1 MSKNRGVILMEI
13 DVKTKEE
20 FLALVSN
27 ISAQSKLYIFAAG
40 TYGIIIGEFFIQ
52 MNIKWEGYID
62 NNSLLWGKNLK
73 GKKIY
78 SLNEIEKENVNI
90 LISLSKEA
98 YIDTYYKIIEQIEHS
113 GIKKENI
120 LYFVNN
126 YYDLLDELNW
136 YVKKPNK
143 YLERMIKLK
152 NIYSGNRCFIIGNG
166 PSLKIDDLE
175 KISNEITMGCNGII
189 ELYEKVNWRPT
200 CFFFGDAIFIKKN
213 VRTIRD
219 IDTIMSNC
227 KLAFTNIISEL
238 YDEYNGKYNNLYFF
252 YGKRG
257 LQFSEKIEE
266 VIYQGYT
273 TLYEMLQVAIYMGIK
288 KIYLLGV
295 DFSFRKEVYENGKV
309 VINDTINNHM
319 ELMDQVEQGIYYVN
333 NILQAF
339 QIAKMYADEHGIK
352 IYNATR
358 GGKLEVFERVNF
370 DSLFD

>member
-1 MSKNRGVILMEI
+1 MSKNRGIILMEI

>member
-1 MSKNRGVILMEI
+1 MEI

-152 NIYSGNRCFIIGNG
+152 NIYSGNGDRVFMGY
-166 PSLKIDDLE
+166 DL
-175 KISNEITMGCNGII
+175 SG
-189 ELYEKVNWRPT
+189 
-200 CFFFGDAIFIKKN
+200 
-213 VRTIRD
+213 
-219 IDTIMSNC
+219 
-227 KLAFTNIISEL
+227 
-238 YDEYNGKYNNLYFF
+238 
-252 YGKRG
+252 
-257 LQFSEKIEE
+257 
-266 VIYQGYT
+266 
-273 TLYEMLQVAIYMGIK
+273 
-288 KIYLLGV
+288 
-295 DFSFRKEVYENGKV
+295 
-309 VINDTINNHM
+309 
-319 ELMDQVEQGIYYVN
+319 
-333 NILQAF
+333 
-339 QIAKMYADEHGIK
+339 
-352 IYNATR
+352 
-358 GGKLEVFERVNF
+358 
-370 DSLFD
+370 